1 LFVDRFGLLS
11 GHTREQTKRGQLTTE
26 DNGVEFTHPRIQDR
40 GRRNEG
46 AAYGNQTEERRV
58 GRKAQS
64 NAVVMCLPLKARAPY
79 KPGMFVISDKITLL
93 QGNVAHYI
101 ISVFNLA
108 SGTPLGTN
116 AST

>member
-1 LFVDRFGLLS
+1 LNSRIQGYKTEE
-11 GHTREQTKRGQLTTE
+11 GEMRARHTVTRPKRG
-26 DNGVEFTHPRIQDR
+26 G
-40 GRRNEG
+40 
-46 AAYGNQTEERRV
+46 V

-79 KPGMFVISDKITLL
+79 KPGMFVISDKIKLL

-108 SGTPLGTN
+108 SGTPLGIN